1 MRSMRPEEQ
10 YATPYLQ
17 DAAALAKES
26 AAATGDDL
34 DVLADVT
41 VTRVFPNG
49 LSSRTHQLVIRALT
63 PRGVDQ
69 AHWQSLSYSPDRQ
82 VVRVERARILR
93 KDGTVIESRSEGERN
108 VSEPWYAMYYDLRNR
123 VVGFPQLEPGDAL
136 ELVTRVDDSGSNF
149 FADYFG
155 DFAYLQGSARRHVS
169 EYVLLGPPGRTFYV
183 SSSPLPGLVH
193 TEGKL
198 PDGGAF
204 QRFAARDVP
213 RLSAEPSM
221 PGSSDLY
228 AYVHV
233 STYANW
239 DDVSRFYW
247 GLVKDQLKGTHEIRA
262 AAQEAIRNA
271 GPDEASRIRAVYDYV
286 VSNTRYVALEFG
298 IHSFKPYPVETI
310 LSRRFGDCKDKA
322 ALMHAML
329 ESLGIDS
336 RLVLLRTR
344 RMGNLD
350 RGPASLAVFDH
361 AILYVPKYDLYL
373 DGTAEFHGSRE
384 LPGDDRGADA
394 LVIEPDGKGA
404 KLRRVPE
411 GKASDNFD
419 ETRVRVAL
427 EADGSAAID
436 LTARTSGPF
445 TAELRRTF
453 ESPDER
459 SRRAEEQLSRTAYPG
474 VKVTSV
480 EVSDPHDIESAF
492 VAKFRGRVT
501 GYASNSGSG
510 LRFAPFGQQ
519 RSYVESY
526 AQLSRRTLP
535 QRLPS
540 AQTLTVGAEIDLP
553 SGWSAVLPEDS
564 QENGPH
570 GRYSLHYAK
579 EGGKVTARREIELHG
594 GQPLRS
600 SIPRSARS
608 SPASMRPS
616 LAASK
621 RLPIARPLRSAMT
634 GGPTSPVVSAGPR
647 RRTAGARGAGGAG
660 PPIRWAEALR
670 PRQVASLRRVSAIFA
685 ATLCGLGCA
694 RTSRPDATAQLDPGA
709 RLRRAEAASSSG
721 PMPAAQA
728 GLLHY
733 LIGSDVA
740 AAEPLLRKAAEG
752 QGEAA
757 ALALCALGDI
767 LEDRLETREA
777 GGAWSRAILAA
788 PHTPFAEYAANRLL
802 EIQGDSREVDDAIL
816 ALAGS
821 APKDVSP
828 RAARLLRESAAR
840 VHGSRTAE
848 EDGKAEA
855 AGWAD
860 LGALQ
865 SWRVAGP
872 YAALR
877 LFDLTRELP
886 LDGATRTR
894 APARGPVGP
903 TFERNLEFPD
913 GDLGLELEPGD
924 GEVSYAATRV
934 VAARGGDYLAFVE
947 GAGAME
953 LRIDGTVVLSRTPYP
968 REVPRAQVVPIALA
982 PGPHEVLVRW
992 SRAEGTR
999 FRVALPRGDGAP
1011 SDLEDSAPAEL
1022 SGLRAASERA
1032 AYPPGDCRLGSNC
1045 VARAAWEDRTSLRG
1059 YAEGLLR
1066 VDPDDPI
1073 AAWLLVRA
1081 TAGDDRVA
1089 TRAAVAR
1096 FVASTASG
1104 APALLVRAQEA
1115 LRDPEVPERLGR
1127 SQALSDL
1134 AEATRRDPLLLR
1146 ARLTAAALQRD
1157 SERYDDA
1164 ARELD
1169 QAEAALRTGA
1179 PKGATPVSAAAPAP
1193 LPARLLLARARL
1205 FDAQGNPAA
1214 ARQRAETALRQDPG
1228 RCDARAFVYQMA
1240 RREGS
1245 LADQER
1251 FAERLAGCPDGAQTL
1266 ASLSRE
1272 RGRLDV
1278 SEKLLAALALSR
1290 PAQPSRWFSLAE
1302 VQASRGEVDAAKA
1315 SLEKAASIAPR
1326 SAEPLRR
1333 LAGLLE
1339 ANGKD
1344 EAATD
1349 VRVRAL
1355 SLSPGD
1361 LQLRRQI
1368 ALTRGVPILGW
1379 SDRDGLA
1386 LARDKSARV
1395 PQGASAV
1402 RLLDHGAVEIY
1413 PDGGAVERIHTIAR
1427 VLDKR
1432 GVAKFGEAQIPSDAQ
1447 ILHLRTIKQDG
1458 RTLEPEAIPNKEGA
1472 TLPGLAVGDAVEI
1485 DYLRGISPRGPD
1497 LPGLALGAF
1506 FFRDDETPMLES
1518 TYELRAPADLP
1529 LEVDPH
1535 HVAVGPLEKDGN
1547 AQRFRKT
1554 LRNVPPLP
1562 AEPRQPGE
1570 SEIMPWLQIG
1580 YGAGQAELVRSI
1592 ADWALLRA
1600 RPGSTTDDLARRA
1613 AKGTPRETA
1622 QEIVR
1627 LVADAVRGRSAGS
1640 DFSISA
1646 AQVLAQGRGNRL
1658 VVLKAALAS
1667 AKIPAHVVLVRPFNQ
1682 DPAPYRFPRGEL
1694 YSYSVLRIDLPDG
1707 PAFVDPSFRLAPF
1720 DALPAF
1726 ARGADA
1732 WVVPEP
1738 GEDPQRIR
1746 TPSGEG
1752 SAGSGRR
1759 LTLSLTV
1766 DAEGGAT
1773 GEGTDSYL
1781 GFDGASLKDALERI
1795 DEAQRK
1801 QAIEMMLGR
1810 GLRRV
1815 ELVKLSAEGEGQ
1827 VSVPATLHYDLRAQA
1842 GRREGDRLV
1851 VPGSLLASRLSRR
1864 LIEKA
1869 DRSLPMLVD
1878 SPEKF
1883 AVVTRIK
1890 LPAGMHLRGD
1900 PAPIAVVTEQGH
1912 FSWTARESQGTLVVE
1927 EQLDI
1932 PQQRIVP
1939 ERYAAFADLCRKV
1952 DDAEAQDLVVAR

>member
-1 MRSMRPEEQ
+1 
-10 YATPYLQ
+10 
-17 DAAALAKES
+17 
-26 AAATGDDL
+26 
-34 DVLADVT
+34 
-41 VTRVFPNG
+41 
-49 LSSRTHQLVIRALT
+49 
-63 PRGVDQ
+63 
-69 AHWQSLSYSPDRQ
+69 
-82 VVRVERARILR
+82 
-93 KDGTVIESRSEGERN
+93 
-108 VSEPWYAMYYDLRNR
+108 
-123 VVGFPQLEPGDAL
+123 
-136 ELVTRVDDSGSNF
+136 
-149 FADYFG
+149 
-155 DFAYLQGSARRHVS
+155 
-169 EYVLLGPPGRTFYV
+169 
-183 SSSPLPGLVH
+183 
-193 TEGKL
+193 
-198 PDGGAF
+198 
-204 QRFAARDVP
+204 
-213 RLSAEPSM
+213 
-221 PGSSDLY
+221 
-228 AYVHV
+228 
-233 STYANW
+233 
-239 DDVSRFYW
+239 
-247 GLVKDQLKGTHEIRA
+247 
-262 AAQEAIRNA
+262 
-271 GPDEASRIRAVYDYV
+271 
-286 VSNTRYVALEFG
+286 
-298 IHSFKPYPVETI
+298 
-310 LSRRFGDCKDKA
+310 
-322 ALMHAML
+322 
-329 ESLGIDS
+329 
-336 RLVLLRTR
+336 
-344 RMGNLD
+344 
-350 RGPASLAVFDH
+350 
-361 AILYVPKYDLYL
+361 
-373 DGTAEFHGSRE
+373 
-384 LPGDDRGADA
+384 
-394 LVIEPDGKGA
+394 
-404 KLRRVPE
+404 
-411 GKASDNFD
+411 
-419 ETRVRVAL
+419 
-427 EADGSAAID
+427 
-436 LTARTSGPF
+436 
-445 TAELRRTF
+445 
-453 ESPDER
+453 
-459 SRRAEEQLSRTAYPG
+459 
-474 VKVTSV
+474 
-480 EVSDPHDIESAF
+480 
-492 VAKFRGRVT
+492 
-501 GYASNSGSG
+501 
-510 LRFAPFGQQ
+510 
-519 RSYVESY
+519 
-526 AQLSRRTLP
+526 
-535 QRLPS
+535 
-540 AQTLTVGAEIDLP
+540 
-553 SGWSAVLPEDS
+553 
-564 QENGPH
+564 
-570 GRYSLHYAK
+570 
-579 EGGKVTARREIELHG
+579 
-594 GQPLRS
+594 
-600 SIPRSARS
+600 
-608 SPASMRPS
+608 
-616 LAASK
+616 
-621 RLPIARPLRSAMT
+621 
-634 GGPTSPVVSAGPR
+634 
-647 RRTAGARGAGGAG
+647 
-660 PPIRWAEALR
+660 
-670 PRQVASLRRVSAIFA
+670 
-685 ATLCGLGCA
+685 
-694 RTSRPDATAQLDPGA
+694 
-709 RLRRAEAASSSG
+709 
-721 PMPAAQA
+721 MPAAQA
-728 GLLHY
+728 GVLHY
-733 LIGSDVA
+733 LIASDVA
-740 AAEPLLRKAAEG
+740 AAEPLLRKAADG

-777 GGAWSRAILAA
+777 EAAWSRAVRAA

-816 ALAGS
+816 ALEGN
-821 APKDVSP
+821 APKDLSP

-840 VHGSRTAE
+840 VHASRSVE

-855 AGWAD
+855 AGWAK

-872 YAALR
+872 FAALR
-877 LFDLTRELP
+877 LFDLSRELP
-886 LDGATRTR
+886 LDGPNRTR
-894 APARGPVGP
+894 APARGPAGP

-913 GDLGLELEPGD
+913 GDVGLELEPGD
-924 GEVSYAATRV
+924 GEVTYAATRV
-934 VAARGGDYLAFVE
+934 VAARGGDYLAVVE

-968 REVPRAQVVPIALA
+968 REVPRAQAVPIALA
-982 PGPHEVLVRW
+982 PGPHEVVVRW
-992 SRAEGTR
+992 SRAEGSR
-999 FRVALPRGDGAP
+999 FRVSLPRGDGAS

-1022 SGLRAASERA
+1022 SGFRAAS
-1032 AYPPGDCRLGSNC
+1032 DCRLGSNC
-1045 VARAAWEDRTSLRG
+1045 VARAAWEDRASLRG
-1059 YAEGLLR
+1059 YAEGRLR
-1066 VDPDDPI
+1066 GDPDDPI

-1081 TAGDDRVA
+1081 TAGDDRA
-1089 TRAAVAR
+1089 ASRSAVAR

-1169 QAEAALRTGA
+1169 QAEAALRMGA
-1179 PKGATPVSAAAPAP
+1179 PEGATPVSASAPPP
-1193 LPARLLLARARL
+1193 LPSRLLLARARL
-1205 FDAQGNPAA
+1205 LDAQGNPAA
-1214 ARQRAETALRQDPG
+1214 ARQRAETAMRQDPG
-1228 RCDARAFVYQMA
+1228 RCDARVFVYQMA

-1251 FAERLAGCPDGAQTL
+1251 FAERLAGCPDGAQSL

-1278 SEKLLAALALSR
+1278 SEKLLTALALSR

-1302 VQASRGEVDAAKA
+1302 VQASRGEADAAKA
-1315 SLEKAASIAPR
+1315 SLEKAASLAPR

-1339 ANGKD
+1339 ANGQD

-1355 SLSPGD
+1355 ELSPGD

-1368 ALTRGVPILGW
+1368 ALTRGSPVLGW

-1402 RLLDHGAVEIY
+1402 RLLDQGAVEVY

-1432 GVAKFGEAQIPSDAQ
+1432 AVAKFGEAQIPSDAQ

-1485 DYLRGISPRGPD
+1485 DYLRGIAPRGPD
-1497 LPGLALGAF
+1497 LAGLALGTF

-1518 TYELRAPADLP
+1518 TYEVRAPANLP

-1535 HVAVGPLEKDGN
+1535 HVAIGPFEKDGN
-1547 AQRFRKT
+1547 TQRFQKT
-1554 LRNVPPLP
+1554 VRNVPPLQP
-1562 AEPRQPGE
+1562 EPHQPGE

-1622 QEIVR
+1622 QEILR
-1627 LVADAVRGRSAGS
+1627 LVADAVRGRSTGS
-1640 DFSISA
+1640 DFSASSA
-1646 AQVLAQGRGNRL
+1646 HVLAQGRGNRL

-1667 AKIPAHVVLVRPFNQ
+1667 AKIPSHVVLVRPFNQ

-1707 PAFVDPSFRLAPF
+1707 PAFLDPSFRLAPF
-1720 DALPAF
+1720 DSLPAF

-1738 GEDPQRIR
+1738 GEDPQRTR
-1746 TPSGEG
+1746 TPSGEA

-1766 DAEGGAT
+1766 DPEGGAT

-1781 GFDGASLKDALERI
+1781 GFDAAALKDALERI

-1827 VSVPATLHYDLRAQA
+1827 VGTPATLHYDIRAQV

-1851 VPGSLLASRLSRR
+1851 VPGSLLATRLSRR

-1869 DRSLPMLVD
+1869 ERSVPMLVD
-1878 SPEKF
+1878 SPERI
-1883 AVVTRIK
+1883 ALVTRIK
-1890 LPAGMHLRGD
+1890 LPEGMHLRGD

-1912 FSWTARESQGTLVVE
+1912 FSWTARESEGTLVVE

-1932 PQQRIVP
+1932 PQQRIPP

-1952 DDAEAQDLVVAR
+1952 DDAEAQDLTVAR